1 MKITRRVRWEDGIAM
16 LSKHALFTAKQV
28 FLLSVDLKFLLLNSG
43 RDHPPRRGAVAGL
56 TERHLRNLSFRLL
69 FNKLL
74 TRDSTISKDFIL
86 YHHVNRKISI
96 SPVNFI
102 SKEIFKRFRIWWS
115 KNVLI
120 YRFDLRSGSLRLS
133 TRTGR
138 NESRDAQD
146 SVLEISST
154 LDVCK

>member
-1 MKITRRVRWEDGIAM
+1 MFNERFKRTLKKNFARCAIPAEAKRDPPGVMKITRRVRWEDGIAM

-86 YHHVNRKISI
+86 YHHVNR
-96 SPVNFI
+96 
-102 SKEIFKRFRIWWS
+102 
-115 KNVLI
+115 
-120 YRFDLRSGSLRLS
+120 
-133 TRTGR
+133 
-138 NESRDAQD
+138 
-146 SVLEISST
+146 
-154 LDVCK
+154 